1 MIEKLKYSKKKITEA
16 MIQKQYSEKATGT
29 EVIRLIKN
37 SFTVGQKYTR
47 KYTKEEIKRIYALFA
62 AL

>member
-1 MIEKLKYSKKKITEA
+1 

-47 KYTKEEIKRIYALFA
+47 KYTKEEIKRIYAL
-62 AL
+62 LNIHPPKSHNK